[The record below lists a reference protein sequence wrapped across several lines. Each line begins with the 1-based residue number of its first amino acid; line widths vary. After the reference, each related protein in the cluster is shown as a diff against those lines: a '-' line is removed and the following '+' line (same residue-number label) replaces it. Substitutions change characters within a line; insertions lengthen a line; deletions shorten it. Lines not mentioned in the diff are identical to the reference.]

1 MKRLYRILT
10 GLLVLMFLTLSISGC
25 ASQTEPSKGTTPSN
39 VTVPSK
45 ETVPS
50 KTEEAKIREDGH
62 YYTKNDVAEYIHL
75 YGKLPENF
83 ITKNEA
89 EDLGWVASKGNL
101 WEVSDKLVIGG
112 DKFGNREGLLPKA
125 SGRVWYECDV
135 NYEGGFRGDDRIVFS
150 NDGLIY
156 FSSDHYASFKKL
168 Y

>member
-1 MKRLYRILT
+1 
-10 GLLVLMFLTLSISGC
+10 
-25 ASQTEPSKGTTPSN
+25 
-39 VTVPSK
+39 VTAPSK
-45 ETVPS
+45 E
-50 KTEEAKIREDGH
+50 TEEAKISQDGR
-62 YYTKNDVAEYIHL
+62 YYTKDDVAEYIHL

-101 WEVSDKLVIGG
+101 WEVSDRMVIGG

-150 NDGLIY
+150 SDGLIY
-156 FSSDHYASFKKL
+156 FTSDHYASFKKL

>member
-1 MKRLYRILT
+1 
-10 GLLVLMFLTLSISGC
+10 
-25 ASQTEPSKGTTPSN
+25 
-39 VTVPSK
+39 
-45 ETVPS
+45 
-50 KTEEAKIREDGH
+50 
-62 YYTKNDVAEYIHL
+62 VAEYIHL

-156 FSSDHYASFKKL
+156 FTSDHYASFKKL